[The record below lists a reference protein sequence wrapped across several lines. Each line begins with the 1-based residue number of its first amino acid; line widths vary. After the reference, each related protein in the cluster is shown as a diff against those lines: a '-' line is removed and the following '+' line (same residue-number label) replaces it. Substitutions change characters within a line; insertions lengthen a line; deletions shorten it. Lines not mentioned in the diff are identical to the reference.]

1 MRNARSFSPLPT
13 AVLVDYGDLFHTLR
27 AKLGRSGNPD
37 TVITEALEEL
47 LPLLQ
52 RQMNAQVLLV
62 HAYAD
67 FHAIDA
73 PREVLRD
80 LAARGIRPVVTC
92 ECQQRNATELELT
105 MDAAALLARRPEL
118 RRVVVVTGQR
128 LYLPLLRRIKEEG
141 RQVVL
146 VSAEALRDGKALLLD
161 EQDRTLSLF
170 ELAPNA
176 LQPDAATAPAP
187 ARRDVEYLAVED
199 EGALRALE
207 IIEEFF
213 GQYNEVYL
221 TPLLRK
227 LSDELD
233 DETLDPKV
241 LISDLEAAGAVYLEK
256 RRGYPHDYT
265 VLLVDGNHPDVD
277 RIRQMFEDYD
287 EESYAGDDVYD
298 EAADDTYAEDDE
310 ALESAA

>member
-1 MRNARSFSPLPT
+1 MRHARAFSPLPT
-13 AVLVDYGDLFHTLR
+13 AVLVDYNDLFHTLR

-37 TVITEALEEL
+37 AVISEALDAL
-47 LPLLQ
+47 VPLLQ
-52 RQMNAQVLLV
+52 RQMNAQVLAIN
-62 HAYAD
+62 AYAD

-80 LAARGIRPVVTC
+80 LASRGYRPVVTA
-92 ECQQRNATELELT
+92 ESIQRNATELELV
-105 MDAAALLARRPEL
+105 MDASALLARRADV
-118 RRVVVVTGQR
+118 RRVVIVTGQQ

-141 RQVVL
+141 RQVML
-146 VSAEALRDGKALLLD
+146 VSTESLRDGKAVLLD
-161 EQDRTLSLF
+161 EQDRTLSFF
-170 ELAPNA
+170 ELV
-176 LQPDAATAPAP
+176 PDALHRGEAAPPAP
-187 ARRDVEYLAVED
+187 ARRDVEYLTVED

-233 DETLDPKV
+233 DETLDPKA
-241 LISDLEAAGAVYLEK
+241 LISDLEEAGAVYLEK

-277 RIRQMFEDYD
+277 RIRQMFEDYE
-287 EESYAGDDVYD
+287 EESYAEEEYEPD
-298 EAADDTYAEDDE
+298 EAYAAEGDDE